1 MLLKEIII
9 QGWEALMRNRL
20 RSALTMLGIMWGLVS
35 VVVLLAYGEGVGGSV
50 LNAFLGLG
58 NDVIMMWP
66 GQTSMQAGGERAGRK
81 IKFTYDDV
89 QAVRDQVPIAKSVS
103 AETDNTLGFKINNRV
118 VSITTK
124 AIEYPYGA
132 MRK

>member
-20 RSALTMLGIMWGLVS
+20 RSALTMLGIVWGLVS
-35 VVVLLAYGEGVGGSV
+35 VVVLLAYGEGVGSSV

-66 GQTSMQAGGERAGRK
+66 GQTSMQAGGGRAGRR

-89 QAVRDQVPIAKSVS
+89 QAVREQVPIARNVS
-103 AETDNTLGFKINNRV
+103 AESDNSLGYKVNARV
-118 VSITTK
+118 ISVMTK

-132 MRK
+132 M